1 MAALWTLAGERAVT
15 SPCEGAPVAR
25 CRPAA
30 TDGTRT
36 VVAGCD
42 VAATPGVGR
51 CLHTATGSSRM
62 HLVQLFLPLRDN
74 EGRAF
79 DRSLFAAVRDE
90 LTDQFGGV
98 TAFAR
103 APAVGAWE
111 DDAGRVQRDEVVLV
125 EVMATQL
132 DHGWWAAYRLQL
144 QRRFRQDEVLVRAM
158 GMERL

>member
-1 MAALWTLAGERAVT
+1 
-15 SPCEGAPVAR
+15 
-25 CRPAA
+25 
-30 TDGTRT
+30 
-36 VVAGCD
+36 
-42 VAATPGVGR
+42 
-51 CLHTATGSSRM
+51 M

-74 EGRAF
+74 EGQAF

-98 TAFAR
+98 TAFVR

-158 GMERL
+158 GTERL